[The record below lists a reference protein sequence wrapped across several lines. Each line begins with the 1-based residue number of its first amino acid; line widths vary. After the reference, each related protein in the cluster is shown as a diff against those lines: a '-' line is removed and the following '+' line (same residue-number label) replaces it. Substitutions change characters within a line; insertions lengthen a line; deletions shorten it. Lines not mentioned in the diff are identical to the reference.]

1 MTRLLNMPPIF
12 TEAWRLFMATDFPA
26 YASYVH
32 RLQPA
37 PFQETWAEAMENTNN
52 RRLVVVAPPESGK
65 TAWCIAYCA
74 WLIGKEPTVHIGYL
88 GNTAA
93 QALRQS
99 VAVRDTI
106 RGNPRFR
113 ELFPEV
119 VLDEAKGTSEREWF
133 VRRPDPGDKDA
144 TFIVSGFRGPILGAR
159 LDVAVVDDYSDQEN
173 TASPEQQDRAWEWL
187 AQNVLTRLNPDK
199 GRLICI
205 QTRWAEGDVVGRL
218 EGVGAQVLRFAAL
231 SEAGV
236 PLWPERWTAQA
247 LGRRRAEMGSR
258 LFDLHYMG
266 VLHSKDGQLFKA
278 GWWNVWD
285 TLPDHPLRGSMT
297 LSVDTASKTGFSNDY
312 SAATVWA
319 RRAWGEYLVHAWRH
333 KLEFPELLRSVEG
346 LARRWNVD
354 RVLVEDAG
362 SGQALV
368 QELQRRG
375 LPVIAVRPRADKV
388 TRAIGVT
395 AIVEAG
401 RVYLPRRAEWLE
413 EFRYELETF
422 PRARHDDWVD
432 SVVQYLEW
440 ASDAGRWDLGI
451 WV

>member
-1 MTRLLNMPPIF
+1 MARRLRVPEIASEELRGF
-12 TEAWRLFMATDFPA
+12 LSEKFEA
-26 YASYVH
+26 YAQYVH
-32 RLQPA
+32 GLRAA
-37 PFQETWAEAMENTNN
+37 PFQRVWARAIADPSN
-52 RRLVVVAPPESGK
+52 RRLVIVAPPESGK

-74 WLIGKEPTVHIGYL
+74 WLIGREPTVHIGYL

-99 VAVRDTI
+99 VAVRDTV
-106 RGNPRFR
+106 RSNPRFR
-113 ELFPEV
+113 EMFPDV
-119 VLDEAKGTSEREWF
+119 ALDESKGTSEREWF

-159 LDVAVVDDYSDQEN
+159 LDVAVLDDYSDQEN

-218 EGVGAQVLRFAAL
+218 EGVGAQAL
-231 SEAGV
+231 DFPALTAEGA
-236 PLWPERWTAQA
+236 PLWPERWNAEA
-247 LGRRRAEMGSR
+247 LGKRRAEMGSR

-266 VLHSKDGQLFKA
+266 VLHPKDGQVFKA
-278 GWWNVWD
+278 DWWNVWD
-285 TLPDHPLRGSMT
+285 TAPDPLAGSMT

-319 RRAWGEYLVHAWRH
+319 RREVGEYLMHAWRD
-333 KLEFPELLRSVEG
+333 KLEFPELLRAVES
-346 LARRWNVD
+346 LARGWNVD

-375 LPVIAVRPRADKV
+375 LPVIAIRPHADKV

-395 AIVEAG
+395 AMVEAG
-401 RVYLPRRAEWLE
+401 RVYLPRLADWLDD
-413 EFRYELETF
+413 FRYELETF

-432 SVVQYLEW
+432 SFVQYLEW
-440 ASDAGRWDLGI
+440 ASEAGRWGVSV
-451 WV
+451 WF